1 MLYTAAHHS
10 FLSGHLYQFPIALV
24 LNNPMNIVVCGN
36 KQKII
41 HKPCTRAIYGNGWL
55 NLDGKHPII
64 LIDIGTCIY
73 LQYSPILSVSPDA

>member
-1 MLYTAAHHS
+1 MSVHREKFGGGEQNATAAHHS

-41 HKPCTRAIYGNGWL
+41 YETQLLSTKPALELFMVTAG
-55 NLDGKHPII
+55 
-64 LIDIGTCIY
+64 
-73 LQYSPILSVSPDA
+73 